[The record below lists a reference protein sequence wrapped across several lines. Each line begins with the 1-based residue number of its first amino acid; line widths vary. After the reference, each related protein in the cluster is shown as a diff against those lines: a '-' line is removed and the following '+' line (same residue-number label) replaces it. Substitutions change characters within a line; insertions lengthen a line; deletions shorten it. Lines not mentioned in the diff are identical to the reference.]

1 VISLEGLAEDEREA
15 VELEPTGVISRP
27 ISAWQIYA
35 IGITQGA
42 LEVIL
47 ETIAQAPKPALV
59 HCQHGQDRTGLVVA
73 AYRVVSC
80 DWSKEAAMDEAL
92 RFGYRDWLNFGLNRT
107 WTGFASEESK

>member
-1 VISLEGLAEDEREA
+1 
-15 VELEPTGVISRP
+15 
-27 ISAWQIYA
+27 
-35 IGITQGA
+35 
-42 LEVIL
+42 
-47 ETIAQAPKPALV
+47 
-59 HCQHGQDRTGLVVA
+59 VVA